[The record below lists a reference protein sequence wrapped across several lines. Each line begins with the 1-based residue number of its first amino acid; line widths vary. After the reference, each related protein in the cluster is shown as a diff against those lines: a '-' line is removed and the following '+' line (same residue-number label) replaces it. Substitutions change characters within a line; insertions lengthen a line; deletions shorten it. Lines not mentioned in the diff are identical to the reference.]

1 MSEYK
6 ISHINTKTF
15 AISGTNKYVKFYLK
29 FQKISFMKIIR
40 LLIMLTA
47 FLIMISSAYT
57 LYAPG
62 DRTPVYVNV
71 AAMAC
76 LIAIITLL
84 NFQNKDKS
92 QR

>member
-1 MSEYK
+1 
-6 ISHINTKTF
+6 
-15 AISGTNKYVKFYLK
+15 
-29 FQKISFMKIIR
+29 MKIIR

-47 FLIMISSAYT
+47 FLIMISSAFS

-62 DRTPVYVNV
+62 DRTAVYINV

-84 NFQNKDKS
+84 NFQKKNEN
-92 QR
+92 R